1 MPARVPS
8 SQPPLGLVPEGQREA
23 LQRSKAF
30 LLRHAALST
39 VMALFLIGF
48 NTAFTRGFIWFP
60 WPVAALIVLWLYHLH
75 RHLEIARGNNQGFSA
90 WLDDGAVGSMIPR
103 QPVAIGDEELEPHA
117 DPQTSP
123 NQIALDFKSP
133 SRRRKRDWLN

>member
-8 SQPPLGLVPEGQREA
+8 SQPLLGLVPEGHREA
-23 LQRSKAF
+23 LQRSRAF
-30 LLRHAALST
+30 LLRHAAISF

-48 NTAFTRGFIWFP
+48 NTAFTKGFLWFP

-90 WLDDGAVGSMIPR
+90 WLDDGTVGSMIPR
-103 QPVAIGDEELEPHA
+103 QPQAAGNEEDAPDA
-117 DPQTSP
+117 GPQTSP
-123 NQIALDFKSP
+123 DQIALDFKSLG
-133 SRRRKRDWLN
+133 RRRKRDWLN